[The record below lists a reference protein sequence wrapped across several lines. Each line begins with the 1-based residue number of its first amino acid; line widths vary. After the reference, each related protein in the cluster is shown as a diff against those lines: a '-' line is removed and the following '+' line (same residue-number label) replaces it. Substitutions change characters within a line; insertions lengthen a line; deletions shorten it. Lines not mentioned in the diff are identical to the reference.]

1 MSLVLEYLQMEG
13 YDLSDTIPMLEG
25 GNIDMVAEWMSKDGR
40 SARRD
45 IYKANKM
52 FKAGNYRQAAQ
63 LYTSAKE
70 RIVDIRKN
78 VNKIRTNPGV
88 DTAVNTA
95 FLITLFTPIVGLIMS
110 LSLDIERMALAG
122 DSYSMIDQQKLNTE
136 YGNTTNVIRNLIVT
150 GCRSAEIACDDKIRR
165 CKTQDR

>member
-25 GNIDMVAEWMSKDGR
+25 GNIDMIAEWMSKDGR
-40 SARRD
+40 TARSN

-70 RIVDIRKN
+70 RIVGIRK
-78 VNKIRTNPGV
+78 KC
-88 DTAVNTA
+88 
-95 FLITLFTPIVGLIMS
+95 
-110 LSLDIERMALAG
+110 
-122 DSYSMIDQQKLNTE
+122 QQNSNE
-136 YGNTTNVIRNLIVT
+136 PSR
-150 GCRSAEIACDDKIRR
+150 
-165 CKTQDR
+165 